1 MKINNEIG
9 MQHTNY
15 PPFEINIKNKQKI
28 IQKRKLKNKDTD
40 DVLTIKLKLKNK
52 NNPSFIKL
60 VGLTNVSLS
69 QLVSCSESIT
79 WHDLYSLDSQ
89 SYMKNAIDDP
99 VLQFSDK
106 NKSIFSQN
114 QQAIGRISIE
124 SNFLENSS

>member
-28 IQKRKLKNKDTD
+28 IHKRKLKNKDTD

>member
-28 IQKRKLKNKDTD
+28 IQKRKFKNKDTD

-89 SYMKNAIDDP
+89 SYLKNAIDDP

-114 QQAIGRISIE
+114 
-124 SNFLENSS
+124 

>member
-1 MKINNEIG
+1 VKINNEIG

-79 WHDLYSLDSQ
+79 WHDLY
-89 SYMKNAIDDP
+89 
-99 VLQFSDK
+99 
-106 NKSIFSQN
+106 
-114 QQAIGRISIE
+114 
-124 SNFLENSS
+124 